1 MENFNPNNVN
11 CPLCKKIKLRTIKDS
26 KTNVVAYEC
35 IDGCG
40 STFIPDYKVM
50 TDLVIVPVN
59 NLPTV
64 TTLPVTVGEY
74 CFASNPPIILSWNYS
89 DDDDDP
95 LGTDPQSAYQVQ
107 IDGIDSGKVTSSSNQ

>member
-40 STFIPDYKVM
+40 STFIPDYKVN
-50 TDLVIVPVN
+50 TEDEEVIFIAKR
-59 NLPTV
+59 L
-64 TTLPVTVGEY
+64 
-74 CFASNPPIILSWNYS
+74 NPE
-89 DDDDDP
+89 DR
-95 LGTDPQSAYQVQ
+95 AY
-107 IDGIDSGKVTSSSNQ
+107 IMDSYEIGRKKF